1 MELEEYLEEKMP
13 EMRAFLEEMV
23 NMDTNTYDK
32 EDVDKLGK
40 IIKEKFEEIG
50 MEVKVHREK
59 KFGNHLEVTPG
70 KDANPEILIIAHLD
84 TVYKKGA
91 AEERPF
97 EVIGEKGYGP
107 GVSDEKSSHVAV
119 LYALKALQEAGSDA
133 YKNVH
138 IIFNSDEEI
147 GSPTSKPIIEEAA
160 KNKQF
165 SLVVESGRPDDTVV
179 SERKG
184 VGDFELEVEGVSGE
198 AGTQQ
203 EKGKSA
209 IEELSQK
216 IVRLQ
221 ELNDLEKGLSVNVG
235 IVGGGV
241 AGGIIAPEAE
251 GKIDV
256 RVADEQQ
263 EKEVID
269 EITEIAEENH
279 ITGTNTKLEGGMSRP
294 PMVKTEETEK
304 LLDIIRQAGE
314 ELGMSIKDEST
325 GGGSDASFTA
335 SEGIPTIDGMGPLG
349 EYSHNLTEEYVDLK
363 TFPKRTALLAR
374 TIERLSVDN

>member
-13 EMRAFLEEMV
+13 EMKAFLEEMV

-70 KDANPEILIIAHLD
+70 KDADPEILIIAHLD

-221 ELNDLEKGLSVNVG
+221 ELNDLEKGLSVNIG